1 MEDTDNNIHTYCLQL
16 TAQDV
21 WLGHCSSAVW
31 PLQRSERLEVVPTAG
46 GSLLMYP
53 LHCTALSCLLG
64 SLHSEGT
71 LPDFL

>member
-46 GSLLMYP
+46 TDLLMYP
-53 LHCTALSCLLG
+53 LTALFCAFSLG
-64 SLHSEGT
+64 FMIQII
-71 LPDFL
+71 D